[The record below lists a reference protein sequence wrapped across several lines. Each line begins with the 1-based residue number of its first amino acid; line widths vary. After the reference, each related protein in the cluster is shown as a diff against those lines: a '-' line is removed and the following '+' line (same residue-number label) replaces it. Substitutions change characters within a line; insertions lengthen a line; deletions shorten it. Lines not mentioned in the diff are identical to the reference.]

1 MIKYRLKVEAAEL
14 LAERNLSQRWLA
26 RKTGLSSGYV
36 CQLLSGKRCPGPDVR
51 QRLLEVPPF
60 KGWAF
65 EDLFERVQNEAA
77 A

>member
-1 MIKYRLKVEAAEL
+1 MIKYRVKEKAVEL

-26 RKTGLSSGYV
+26 RKAGLSSGYV

-65 EDLFERVQNEAA
+65 EDLFERVRDEATA
-77 A
+77 